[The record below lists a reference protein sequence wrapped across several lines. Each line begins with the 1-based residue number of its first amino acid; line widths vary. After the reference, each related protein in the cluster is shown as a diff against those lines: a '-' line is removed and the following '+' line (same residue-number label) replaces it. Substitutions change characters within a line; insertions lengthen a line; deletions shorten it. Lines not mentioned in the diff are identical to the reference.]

1 VVFSLYGMNFEVMP
15 ELQWPWA
22 YPALMLTTGVAVGVL
37 YRRLKR
43 RGWI

>member
-1 VVFSLYGMNFEVMP
+1 VFSLYGMNFEIMP
-15 ELQWPWA
+15 ELTWPWA
-22 YPALMLTTGVAVGVL
+22 YPALLLATGLAVIVL